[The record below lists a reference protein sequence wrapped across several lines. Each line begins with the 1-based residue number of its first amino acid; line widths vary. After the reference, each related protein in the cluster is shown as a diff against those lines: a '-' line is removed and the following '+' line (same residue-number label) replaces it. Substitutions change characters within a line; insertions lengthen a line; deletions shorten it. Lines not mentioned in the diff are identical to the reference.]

1 MGLKIL
7 FSNQQGASRKFHFGI
22 QEDLT
27 VLEVAKL
34 CKITEAV
41 LLAGDF
47 NVILPDESKITSLN
61 IKSQELRNI
70 LTEYANETIY
80 IDPDVEKFS
89 QSKTTL
95 TI

>member
-1 MGLKIL
+1 MGLKIV
-7 FSNQQGASRKFHFGI
+7 FSNQRGASRKFYFGI

-27 VLEVAKL
+27 VLELAKL

-41 LLAGDF
+41 LLAGDI
-47 NVILPDESKITSLN
+47 NVILPDKSKIPSLN
-61 IKSQELRNI
+61 ITSQELKNI

-80 IDPDVEKFS
+80 LYPDVEKFS